1 MSLIFRNALLLL
13 LGLFSLPQAFAQDAP
28 AERYTAEAERANRLL
43 SKAVA
48 FYQEKGDAAL
58 AVFSRQG
65 EFIDG
70 ELYVYVLDTAGVML
84 ASGGPSVNL
93 VGRNISSAL
102 NKELNAAFQEALSL
116 PDSGAVHRAEYRW
129 LNWNDG
135 KVERKHVFFRRVG
148 ERIFAVGYYMPRA
161 TPEEAVVLLERAAA
175 AVAANPKETFT
186 RINSLDADFI
196 RDDLYVFVAD
206 LRTER
211 YVAHGYNL
219 RLVGT
224 DFRAVQSVDHAPIG
238 EQMLEIV
245 NGKGEGDLTYLWRNP
260 VTGRSETKHT
270 LIRKVGDYAIA
281 VGYYQ
286 KPL

>member
-1 MSLIFRNALLLL
+1 MSLVFRNALLLL
-13 LGLFSLPQAFAQDAP
+13 VGLFFLPSVFAQDAP
-28 AERYTAEAERANRLL
+28 AEGYAVEAERANQLL
-43 SKAVA
+43 HKAVE
-48 FYQEKGDAAL
+48 FYKQNGDAAL
-58 AVFSRQG
+58 AAFSRQG

-70 ELYVYVLDTAGVML
+70 ELYVYVVDTAGVML

-102 NKELNAAFQEALSL
+102 NDELNTAFQEALNL
-116 PDSGAVHRAEYRW
+116 PDSDAVHSAEYRW
-129 LNWNDG
+129 MNWQDG
-135 KVERKHVFFRRVG
+135 KVERKHVFFRRLG
-148 ERIFAVGYYMPRA
+148 ERVFAVGYYLPRA
-161 TPEEAVVLLERAAA
+161 SPQEAQLLLDRAAA
-175 AVAANPKETFT
+175 AVAENPKQAFK
-186 RINSLDADFI
+186 RINSLDAQFV

-219 RLVGT
+219 RMIGT

-245 NGKGEGDLTYLWRNP
+245 NGKGEGELTYLWGNP
-260 VTGRSETKHT
+260 MTGRSETKNT
-270 LIRKVGDYAIA
+270 LIRKVGDYAVA

-286 KPL
+286 KPR

>member
-1 MSLIFRNALLLL
+1 MMLFRSTLLLF
-13 LGLFSLPQAFAQDAP
+13 LGLFWLSGVAAQETLEQRYAP
-28 AERYTAEAERANRLL
+28 EAERAKALL
-43 SKAVA
+43 GKAVA
-48 FYQEKGDAAL
+48 HYQANGDTAL
-58 AVFSRQG
+58 AAFSRQG

-102 NKELNAAFQEALSL
+102 NEGLNAAFQEALSL
-116 PDSGAVHRAEYRW
+116 PDSGVVHRAEYRW
-129 LNWNDG
+129 MNWSDG

-161 TPEEAVVLLERAAA
+161 SPEEAVILLERATA
-175 AVAANPKETFT
+175 AVAENPKETFK
-186 RINSLDADFI
+186 RINNLDANFI

-219 RLVGT
+219 RMVDA
-224 DFRAVQSVDHAPIG
+224 DFRAVQSDDRVPIG

-245 NGKGEGDLTYLWRNP
+245 NGKGEGELTYLWRNP
-260 VTGRSETKHT
+260 VTGRSESKST
-270 LIRKVGDYAIA
+270 LIRKVGDYAVA

-286 KPL
+286 KPR

>member
-1 MSLIFRNALLLL
+1 MMLLRSTLLLL
-13 LGLFSLPQAFAQDAP
+13 LGLFSLSGVAAQETLEQRYAP
-28 AERYTAEAERANRLL
+28 EAERAKALL
-43 SKAVA
+43 DKAVA
-48 FYQEKGDAAL
+48 HYQATGDAAL
-58 AVFSRQG
+58 AAFSRQG

-102 NKELNAAFQEALSL
+102 NDELNAAFREALNL

-161 TPEEAVVLLERAAA
+161 SPEEAESLLERAAA
-175 AVAANPKETFT
+175 AVAENPKETFK
-186 RINSLDADFI
+186 RINSLDANFI

-219 RLVGT
+219 RMVGT
-224 DFRAVQSVDHAPIG
+224 DFRAVQSDDRVPIG

-245 NGKGEGDLTYLWRNP
+245 NGKGEGELTYLWRNP
-260 VTGRSETKHT
+260 VTGRSESKST
-270 LIRKVGDYAIA
+270 LIRKVGDYAVA

-286 KPL
+286 KPR

>member
-1 MSLIFRNALLLL
+1 M
-13 LGLFSLPQAFAQDAP
+13 LGLFCLPQAFAQESLE
-28 AERYTAEAERANRLL
+28 ERYAPEAERASRLL
-43 SKAVA
+43 NKAVA
-48 FYQEKGDAAL
+48 FYKDKGDAAL

-102 NKELNAAFQEALSL
+102 NEELNAAFQKALSL
-116 PDSGAVHRAEYRW
+116 PDNGAVHRAEYRW
-129 LNWNDG
+129 MNWEDG
-135 KVERKHVFFRRVG
+135 KVERKHVFFQRVG
-148 ERIFAVGYYMPRA
+148 ERIFAVGYYIPRA
-161 TPEEAVVLLERAAA
+161 SPEEARLLLDRAAA
-175 AVAANPKETFT
+175 AIAKSPEETFK
-186 RINSLDADFI
+186 RINGLDAEFI

-219 RLVGT
+219 RMVGT
-224 DFRAVQSVDHAPIG
+224 DFRAVKSVDQALIG
-238 EQMLEIV
+238 EQMLTIV
-245 NGKGEGDLTYLWRNP
+245 NGKGEGEITYLWRNP
-260 VTGRSETKHT
+260 VTGRSETKNT
-270 LIRKVGDYAIA
+270 LIRKVGDYAVA
-281 VGYYQ
+281 VGYYL

>member
-1 MSLIFRNALLLL
+1 MMLFRSTLLLF
-13 LGLFSLPQAFAQDAP
+13 LGLFWFSGVAAQETLEQRYAP
-28 AERYTAEAERANRLL
+28 EAERAKALL
-43 SKAVA
+43 GKAVA
-48 FYQEKGDAAL
+48 HYQANGDTAL
-58 AVFSRQG
+58 AAFSRQG

-102 NKELNAAFQEALSL
+102 NEGLNAAFQEALSL

-129 LNWNDG
+129 MNWNDG

-161 TPEEAVVLLERAAA
+161 SPEEAVILLERATA
-175 AVAANPKETFT
+175 AVAENPKETFK
-186 RINSLDADFI
+186 RINNLDANFI

-219 RLVGT
+219 RMVGT
-224 DFRAVQSVDHAPIG
+224 DFRAVQSDDRVPIG

-245 NGKGEGDLTYLWRNP
+245 NGKGDGELTYLWRNP
-260 VTGRSETKHT
+260 VTGRSESKST
-270 LIRKVGDYAIA
+270 LIRKVGDYAVA

-286 KPL
+286 KPR